1 VGAWLAVAFAVGAT
15 GRTVLLGALRGL
27 VALLAAVAAYYLLIR
42 FLGEGI
48 RPIGAAHAAT
58 VWGLVA
64 AIAGPALGAAG
75 ATWRHGRGW
84 PRAISASLLAA
95 AFVAEGIAFGSARLL
110 PWDDLAGD
118 PGAVFLVVEAL
129 VGLVLPA
136 ILLRRGERLRGY
148 ASLGALA
155 AGALLAITPVVG
167 LVRALAD
174 RF

>member
-1 VGAWLAVAFAVGAT
+1 MAFVAGAT
-15 GRTVLLGALRGL
+15 GRTIPLGALRGL
-27 VALLAAVAAYYLLIR
+27 VALVAAVAAYYLLIR

-48 RPIGAAHAAT
+48 RPIGAPHAAA
-58 VWGLVA
+58 VWGFVA

-84 PRAISASLLAA
+84 PRAISVALLAA
-95 AFVAEGIAFGSARLL
+95 VLVAEGMAFGGARLL
-110 PWDDLAGD
+110 PWDHVADD
-118 PGAVFLVVEAL
+118 PGAILLAVEAL
-129 VGLVLPA
+129 IGLILPA

-148 ASLGALA
+148 ASLAALA